1 MLAGVVS
8 VIAIDGPVAAG
19 KTVVGRELARRL
31 GFKYLDTG
39 IMYRAVGW
47 LARQQAVHIEDEEA
61 VGKLAQSASIRI
73 VGEDSDQVMVG
84 EQPVGPELRS
94 PDMARY
100 ASLVATI
107 PEVRRAMVREQ
118 RAMAVAGK
126 IVMVG
131 RDIGTVVLPNA
142 DLKVFLTASVEERAR
157 RRWREFRREGREV
170 DFSEVLQETRAR
182 DRRDSTRADSPLV
195 PAQDAFLVETTD
207 NDVNQVVD
215 LILEQVQ
222 QRFGVAEK

>member
-1 MLAGVVS
+1 
-8 VIAIDGPVAAG
+8 
-19 KTVVGRELARRL
+19 
-31 GFKYLDTG
+31 
-39 IMYRAVGW
+39 MYRAVGW

-61 VGKLAQSASIRI
+61 LGKLAQGTSIRI
-73 VGEDSDQVMVG
+73 VGEDSNQVIVG
-84 EQPVGPELRS
+84 ERQVGPELRS
-94 PDMARY
+94 PDIARY

-118 RAMAVAGK
+118 RAMAVEGK

-157 RRWREFRREGREV
+157 RRWREFRREV

-182 DRRDSTRADSPLV
+182 DHRDSTRADSPLV
-195 PAQDAFLVETTD
+195 PAQDAFLVDTTE

-215 LILEQVQ
+215 LILEQAQ